1 MIRQIVESINDWLQ
15 SLNFDMNNIDPWK
28 LTFHLPLHRY
38 LSVFAYNAI
47 FKYHIDPGLFLPI
60 DNSNLMLNLMFHP
73 LRTIVSRERETEE
86 SLGEVWILFSV
97 DIMKFYRIFGFEMVN
112 K

>member
-1 MIRQIVESINDWLQ
+1 MH
-15 SLNFDMNNIDPWK
+15 SLNFDLNNNDPWK

-47 FKYHIDPGLFLPI
+47 YKYNIDPALFLPI
-60 DNSNLMLNLMFHP
+60 DNQNTLLNLMFYP
-73 LRTIVSRERETEE
+73 LRTIVSEDKILNII
-86 SLGEVWILFSV
+86 SLLFSV

-112 K
+112 KL